1 LWSNKRK
8 EMQGVIFFLKKMKIE
23 ILKKKKKKKKEKEK
37 KDIFNKDK
45 FVFV

>member
-1 LWSNKRK
+1 
-8 EMQGVIFFLKKMKIE
+8 MKIE